1 MTEPWRGRRVL
12 VTGATGLIGSALCAR
27 LVEVGATT
35 VALVRDHDPQSELFR
50 AGTIRAL
57 HIVNG
62 QLEDLST
69 VTRALA
75 EHEIDTVFHLGAE
88 AIVGTAYRNPLQCM
102 ESNVRGTYNLM
113 EACRQQRGLLRR
125 IVVASSDKAYGESTV
140 LPYTEE
146 MPMAASNPY
155 DVSKSCAD
163 LISRAYATSY
173 ELPVV
178 VARFGNIYGGG
189 DLNFSRLI
197 PGTIRDLL
205 ADRAPRIRSD
215 GKFLRDYLYIE
226 DAVDGYLALAQ
237 FASEPGAA
245 GQAFN
250 LGPKSP
256 HAVLEVVSVLR
267 ALLGREDIEPL
278 ILANCQGEIR
288 DQHLASE
295 KAKRL
300 LGWSAAH
307 SLEEGLRPTIDW
319 YTSFLS
325 GPLHV

>member
-1 MTEPWRGRRVL
+1 
-12 VTGATGLIGSALCAR
+12 
-27 LVEVGATT
+27 
-35 VALVRDHDPQSELFR
+35 
-50 AGTIRAL
+50 
-57 HIVNG
+57 
-62 QLEDLST
+62 LEDLST